1 MPAAPKE
8 LMETKRL
15 DFDGGLVFIEN
26 PFGRL
31 KNA

>member
-1 MPAAPKE
+1 
-8 LMETKRL
+8 METKRL